1 MRAFLVWISITS
13 TLMGQVVDRPTGTII
28 LRPYRAPQVVPAQL
42 SNSTRIQNFI
52 RAGKIYLTAQD
63 AVALAI
69 ENNLDLEVERYNN
82 VLAEW
87 AIERQ
92 EAGGPLRGVTSG
104 SSQIGAVASG
114 QGISGSQASLGLSSN
129 SAGSAT
135 ASGNAIV
142 QQIGTVTPNLDP
154 VLQNTS
160 VFSHITTPQSNSIQ
174 SQTASLVDTVRTYST
189 SLQEG
194 FLTGGYVRL
203 TGAESYQKENT
214 PTDILNPSV
223 APRGQIY
230 VQHSL
235 LQGLGR
241 SVNDRFIRVAINN
254 QSAADQT
261 FRSRLINVITQV
273 LNLYWDLVTDELD
286 LEAKREAHDIAQKFA
301 DDTRNQIRIGTIAR
315 VEISRAEG
323 ELAARLEALT
333 QAESAEQLQQNA
345 LKDAILRDGSHDAD
359 LPIVPTDLLSVP
371 ETEDL
376 PPLRQLVN
384 QAMAK
389 RPDIAATAL
398 NTKSAEIST
407 LGTSNGLLPSLTGFA
422 SFTDNGLSGTAVPGN
437 GADPYFVGGIGNALG
452 QVFRRNFPTNRVGLS
467 LNSVPVFVDHPDQ
480 ADFAIDQ
487 LNLRQTQLT
496 QQREINQLAVDVS
509 NQVVA
514 LRQARARHNAAM
526 NARKVQE
533 QLMAGEEKKFELS
546 SSTIGAV
553 VTARQSLAV
562 SFATELAALA
572 AYKHARIAL
581 DQVLGVTLD
590 TNHISVGQ
598 AERFR

>member
-1 MRAFLVWISITS
+1 MRAFLVWISIAS
-13 TLMGQVVDRPTGTII
+13 ALFGQVVDRPTGTVV
-28 LRPYRAPQVVPAQL
+28 LRPYRAPQIVPAQL
-42 SNSTRIQNFI
+42 SDSTRIQNFI

-63 AVALAI
+63 AIALAI

-87 AIERQ
+87 AIERA
-92 EAGGPLRGVTSG
+92 EAGGLLRGVASG
-104 SSQIGAVASG
+104 SSQIGSVASG
-114 QGISGSQASLGLSSN
+114 QGINGSQASLGLSSN
-129 SAGSAT
+129 SGGSAR
-135 ASGNAIV
+135 AGGNAIV

-160 VFSHITTPQSNSIQ
+160 VFSHTTYPQSNAVQ
-174 SQTASLVDTVRTYST
+174 SQTTALVDNVRSYST

-194 FLTGGYVRL
+194 FLTGGYVRISDS
-203 TGAESYQKENT
+203 ESYLKENA
-214 PTDILNPSV
+214 PTDVLNPSV
-223 APRGQIY
+223 APSGQIY
-230 VQHSL
+230 MQHSL

-241 SVNDRFIRVAINN
+241 SVNDRFIRVAVNN

-261 FRSRLINVITQV
+261 FRSRLINTITQV

-286 LEAKREAHDIAQKFA
+286 LQAKREAHDIAQKFA

-323 ELAARLEALT
+323 ELAARQEALT
-333 QAESAEQLQQNA
+333 QAESAEQSQQNL
-345 LKDAILRDGSHDAD
+345 LKDAILRDGSRDAD

-467 LNSVPVFVDHPDQ
+467 FNSVPVFVDHPDQ

-487 LNLRQTQLT
+487 LNFRQTQLT

-562 SFATELAALA
+562 SRATELAALG

-581 DQVLGVTLD
+581 DQVLGMTLD

-598 AERFR
+598 ARRFR

>member
-1 MRAFLVWISITS
+1 MKALLVWISIS
-13 TLMGQVVDRPTGTII
+13 SLLLAQVVDRPTGIVV
-28 LRPYRAPQVVPAQL
+28 LRPYRAPQIVPAEL
-42 SNSTRIQNFI
+42 GNSTRIQDFI

-63 AVALAI
+63 AIALAI

-87 AIERQ
+87 AIERAQ
-92 EAGGPLRGVTSG
+92 AGGLLRGVTSG
-104 SSQIGAVASG
+104 SSQIGSVASG

-129 SAGSAT
+129 SGGSAT
-135 ASGNAIV
+135 AGGNAIV
-142 QQIGTVTPNLDP
+142 QQIGTITPNLDP

-160 VFSHITTPQSNSIQ
+160 VFSHLTYPQSNSVQ
-174 SQTASLVDTVRTYST
+174 SQTSSLVDTVHTYST

-194 FLTGGYVRL
+194 FLTGGYVRIS
-203 TGAESYQKENT
+203 GSESYLKENT

-230 VQHSL
+230 MQHSL
-235 LQGLGR
+235 LQGLGKN
-241 SVNDRFIRVAINN
+241 VNDRFIRVAINN
-254 QSAADQT
+254 QAASDQT

-273 LNLYWDLVTDELD
+273 LNLYWDLVSDEQD
-286 LEAKREAHDIAQKFA
+286 LQAKREARDIAQKFA

-323 ELAARLEALT
+323 ELAARQEALT
-333 QAESAEQLQQNA
+333 QAESAEQLQQNL
-345 LKDAILRDGSHDAD
+345 LKDAVLRDSSREAD
-359 LPIVPTDLLSVP
+359 LPVVPTDSLTIP

-384 QAMAK
+384 QALAK

-422 SFTDNGLSGTAVPGN
+422 SFTDSGLSGTAVPGN
-437 GADPYFVGGIGNALG
+437 GADPYFVGGLGNALG

-467 LNSVPVFVDHPDQ
+467 FNTVPVFVDHADQ

-487 LNLRQTQLT
+487 LNLRQTQLS

-514 LRQARARHNAAM
+514 LRQARARHTAAM

-562 SFATELAALA
+562 SRATELAALA
-572 AYKHARIAL
+572 AYKHARISL
-581 DQVLGVTLD
+581 DQVLGLTLD
-590 TNHISVGQ
+590 TNRISVAQ
-598 AERFR
+598 AQRFR